1 MAPPPAAAKR
11 NSPRR
16 KKTAAGD
23 SGKRHWRHWV
33 RVLLLLILVVVPG
46 TYGFRNL
53 PRTPEAPELIGPSIV
68 VLASQARVAATV
80 NMVLS
85 VGLGADGQSSQLQL
99 TVLPASGINLPLT
112 LTVELND
119 FPAGTTGVSGT
130 QPKLPVIQAPA
141 ATSPYSSLAEAAP
154 PPPEGYQD
162 YAVTEPITS
171 TSTPPPPITIMAPNT
186 PIGEATAGAQLR
198 VAFPDLVGEAPG
210 ANPSAGY
217 QLGSL
222 YSGAQ
227 ASKSATTVGYPLAL
241 QAGTSWFKPGGI
253 RLADYQI
260 LAGDSPVPLG
270 GDWRWA
276 GVNDVTVL
284 AANVGIEDKNQ
295 DNVFYA
301 GVALGLAAGAV
312 ITLLVELF
320 WDRPEEKKKT
330 GQPPASDAVIS
341 GE

>member
-1 MAPPPAAAKR
+1 VNDILAPPPAAAKG

-23 SGKRHWRHWV
+23 AGKRPWRHWV

-46 TYGFRNL
+46 IYGFRNL
-53 PRTPEAPELIGPSIV
+53 PSAPEAPELIGPSIV
-68 VLASQARVAATV
+68 VLASQPRVAATV

-99 TVLPASGINLPLT
+99 TVLPASSINGLT

-119 FPAGTTGVSGT
+119 FPAGTTGVSGAP
-130 QPKLPVIQAPA
+130 QQLPVIQAPTA
-141 ATSPYSSLAEAAP
+141 ASPYSSLAEAAP
-154 PPPEGYQD
+154 PPPTGYQD
-162 YAVTEPITS
+162 YAVTEKI
-171 TSTPPPPITIMAPNT
+171 TSTPPPPITIMAPNAQ
-186 PIGEATAGAQLR
+186 IGEATAGAQLR

-210 ANPSAGY
+210 ATPSGGY
-217 QLGSL
+217 PLQFL

-227 ASKSATTVGYPLAL
+227 ASPSSPATGYPLAL

-253 RLADYQI
+253 RLADYQV

-276 GVNDVTVL
+276 GVNEVTVL
-284 AANVGIEDKNQ
+284 AANVGIQDKDQ
-295 DNVFYA
+295 DTVFYA
-301 GVALGLAAGAV
+301 GVALGLATGAL
-312 ITLLVELF
+312 ISLLVELF
-320 WDRPEEKKKT
+320 WDKPEKKKP
-330 GQPPASDAVIS
+330 GQPPASGAVIA
-341 GE
+341 G